1 MFDFRPLTLE
11 DLPLVHRFL
20 HAPHAKR
27 WFGQS
32 MADVERDYGA
42 SVRGDE
48 AFKTFIVTLEGA
60 AVGFVTFGFF
70 GDYPDMQ
77 RAYGVT
83 DPDAANCDVLLAE
96 RAHEGRGAVLIRELA
111 ERIIFASPRTTTL
124 VIDPLP
130 ENAIA
135 IRAYEKAGFR
145 FLRAVPNDGEGN
157 ALYLLELDRATFAA
171 RAPEPFHIRP
181 GRSSEMDLARRIDD
195 DAVEA
200 FREVGLGD
208 FTFDRGYSEAEVVRW
223 KACADRGRLLFAC
236 ADGSPVG
243 FIAIGA
249 VDGKPYIDQISVR
262 RAYMRRGIGSALLLR
277 ALRTSVRDGEVWLT
291 TNADVPWNAPWY
303 ARFGFERVAEVDAP
317 RELRALLECARPH
330 LPWPDREIVMV
341 CRGEAFGAA
350 MRRAS

>member
-249 VDGKPYIDQISVR
+249 VDGKPYIDQISCGARTCVEASAALCSFVR
-262 RAYMRRGIGSALLLR
+262 SERAFVTARSGSRRTRTCHGTRPGTHASASSAWR
-277 ALRTSVRDGEVWLT
+277 KSTHHASCASSSIARGRSSRGRTAKS
-291 TNADVPWNAPWY
+291 
-303 ARFGFERVAEVDAP
+303 
-317 RELRALLECARPH
+317 
-330 LPWPDREIVMV
+330 
-341 CRGEAFGAA
+341 
-350 MRRAS
+350 